1 MNRLPTRTMATLAT
15 ALGIAIAMTIA
26 VAGPA
31 TARIGVQS
39 RQPAAATA
47 GQPRPVDCPPP
58 FWERLLESV
67 TTSFESVGEPLSTLV
82 ESLTSTGQLSTRIRT
97 LLPKEVVRFY
107 DELTEEDR
115 RVLLILAQKHN
126 EFESEDQAL
135 EALKEKSEKLYTKAA
150 ELHDLLKSKVDA
162 LNAEAKAFVV
172 HTVEKLRALRPH
184 GDLRPEP
191 ADIRRLVRDLIETY
205 RALSDEAKDSLKIE
219 FPTLTKLA
227 WGIR

>member
-31 TARIGVQS
+31 TARIGVES
-39 RQPAAATA
+39 RQPAATA

-82 ESLTSTGQLSTRIRT
+82 ESLTSTGQLSARIRT

-115 RVLLILAQKHN
+115 RILLTLAQNHG

-135 EALKEKSEKLYTKAA
+135 EVLKEKSEKLHTKAV

-162 LNAEAKAFVV
+162 LHPEAKAFVAY
-172 HTVEKLRALRPH
+172 TVEKLRALRPH
-184 GDLRPEP
+184 GDLHPEP
-191 ADIRRLVRDLIETY
+191 ADIRRLVRNLIETY
-205 RALSDEAKDSLKIE
+205 RALSGEAKDSLKTQ